1 MREYSGG
8 RILFYAAVYLLI
20 ATQPASGKATA
31 VVTDFFHFYRHFQP
45 VPYYPD
51 YFSNDREWS
60 SELIALAD
68 SLLRNNLGIDDL
80 SFDMPAVS
88 FRVVRQW
95 AVGSNIYPV
104 NLPGMEKAR
113 DRKAAFYI
121 AIFSTIGEGSST
133 TSNSSRKTNHKLL
146 LKIRVEDK
154 DGEVHFEKKVKV
166 PFYAEIRN
174 YLYGGLIS
182 SDDFKMLYEKGLT
195 ALLSTRKVK
204 FKRQTVGRQQLSEY
218 QTFSSK
224 YVSYVLKERSRDR
237 GKDGTYIVGHAD
249 DIKRDTLEL
258 ATGYVNKE
266 FTDEFFNLNLS
277 DRLKQKNSLRSS
289 FSEEEIRIV
298 AGHSINEQFRYYGK
312 SAFIIVIFYV
322 DEKEVARYGLLEPG
336 ILVGKTEPGEYRLEF
351 DPLIQL
357 YTIHK
362 QDELLAL
369 IQDGKFRK
377 ENRKGMHYYIC
388 RMHPELLY
396 STEQWLWN
404 TFLAYQLA
412 TIIQEAYWDEF

>member
-8 RILFYAAVYLLI
+8 RILFYAAVWLLI

-60 SELIALAD
+60 SELIVLAD
-68 SLLRNNLGIDDL
+68 SLLRNNLGVDDL
-80 SFDMPAVS
+80 SFDMPYVS
-88 FRVVRQW
+88 FRIIKQG
-95 AVGSNIYPV
+95 AVGGNIYPV
-104 NLPGMEKAR
+104 KLPGMEKAINR
-113 DRKAAFYI
+113 DADYFI

-133 TSNSSRKTNHKLL
+133 STNGRIKTKHKLL
-146 LKIRVEDK
+146 MKMRIQNKE
-154 DGEVHFEKKVKV
+154 GEVHYEKKVKI

-182 SDDFKMLYEKGLT
+182 KEDFKMLYKKGLI
-195 ALLSTRKVK
+195 ALVSSQKVK
-204 FKRQTVGRQQLSEY
+204 FKTQIVGRQRLKDF
-218 QTFSSK
+218 QTINSR
-224 YVSYVLKERSRDR
+224 YVSHTLKERSRER
-237 GKDGTYIVGHAD
+237 GGAGTYILQKSD
-249 DIKRDTLEL
+249 NLKPDTLEL
-258 ATGYVNKE
+258 GTGYVNKE
-266 FTDEFFNLNLS
+266 FTDEFFDLNLS

-289 FSEEEIRIV
+289 FSEEKIRIV
-298 AGHSINEQFRYYGK
+298 AGHSINQQFRYYGK

-322 DEKEVARYGLLEPG
+322 DEKEVARYGLMEPG
-336 ILVGKTEPGEYRLEF
+336 VLVGQTEQGEYKLEF
-351 DPLIQL
+351 DPLIRL
-357 YTIHK
+357 YTIYK